1 MIKAEITTEANKTH
15 IISELNGDLSTIMS
29 EIQGFL
35 NVILKDLQKS
45 GKRKEHLLTLLYQ
58 MTLKEWSEENEND

>member
-15 IISELNGDLSTIMS
+15 IITELNGDLATIMS

-35 NVILKDLQKS
+35 NIVLKNMQKF
-45 GKRKEHLLTLLYQ
+45 GKQKEHLLTLLYQ
-58 MTLKEWSEENEND
+58 MTLKEWSEEDENN

>member
-15 IISELNGDLSTIMS
+15 IISELNGDLSTLLN

-45 GKRKEHLLTLLYQ
+45 GKCKEYLLTLLYQ